1 MDASMN
7 SRFPARAI
15 LGAALLL
22 ACGSP
27 ALAAPAE
34 AVELPSAEALEQML
48 HLLETQ
54 SLYRDRVDWSDV
66 RARLSAAADDP
77 AQQRR
82 VLDEAATRSSGGHG
96 RWISP
101 RQQQARS
108 ARAQRLNAGQGAA
121 LAESPNVDARIGVL
135 TVGPFV
141 EDLQRSG
148 QERHDARRTYAL
160 ALQQRITALDDGT
173 RCGWVVDVSGNSG
186 GNMWPMLM
194 GLLPLLQGTPDA
206 KGALIGAFRSAD
218 GVQWWRQGE
227 GEVRQ
232 DGTQGL
238 RSREAAYR
246 LRAGSA
252 PVAVLIGA
260 RTASSG
266 EAVALAFRG
275 QAGSRSFGQPSA
287 GFSTGNRQ
295 TKLVDGTTLLLTHN
309 VMADRNGQG
318 DGASLQ
324 PDQTTASGP
333 DTLAAAQQWLLAQ
346 PACEGRA

>member
-1 MDASMN
+1 MLDLRSAV
-7 SRFPARAI
+7 
-15 LGAALLL
+15 LAALWF
-22 ACGSP
+22 STS
-27 ALAAPAE
+27 AAMAE
-34 AVELPSAEALEQML
+34 QTVELPSADALEQML
-48 HLLETQ
+48 QLLETQ

-101 RQQQARS
+101 SQQQARS
-108 ARAQRLNAGQGAA
+108 ARAQRLSAGQGAA
-121 LAESPNVDARIGVL
+121 LAESPKVDARIGVL
-135 TVGPFV
+135 KVGPFV
-141 EDLQRSG
+141 EDLQRSE
-148 QERHDARRTYAL
+148 QQRYDARKAYAL
-160 ALQQRITALDDGT
+160 ALQQRIVDLDDGT
-173 RCGWVVDVSGNSG
+173 RCAWMVDVSSNGG
-186 GNMWPMLM
+186 GNMWPMLL
-194 GLLPLLQGTPDA
+194 GLLPLLQGTADA
-206 KGALIGAFRSAD
+206 QGALIGAFRSAD
-218 GVQWWRQGE
+218 GLQWWRQGD

-238 RSREAAYR
+238 RSRQAVYH

-252 PVAVLIGA
+252 PVAVLMGA

-275 QAGSRSFGQPSA
+275 QASSRSFGQPSA
-287 GFSTGNRQ
+287 GFSTGNRP

-324 PDQTTASGP
+324 PDQATASGP
-333 DTLAAAQQWLLAQ
+333 DTLAAAQAWLLAQ
-346 PACEGRA
+346 PACTGG

>member
-1 MDASMN
+1 MN
-7 SRFPARAI
+7 TRLPARAI
-15 LGAALLL
+15 LAAALLA

-27 ALAAPAE
+27 ALAAPAA

-54 SLYRDRVDWSDV
+54 SLYRDRVDWNDA
-66 RARLSAAADDP
+66 RAQLAAAGDDR

-82 VLDEAATRSSGGHG
+82 VLDDAATRSSGGHG

-101 RQQQARS
+101 SQQRERS
-108 ARAQRLNAGQGAA
+108 GRAQRLNAGQSAA
-121 LAESPNVDARIGVL
+121 LAESPKVDARIGVL
-135 TVGPFV
+135 KVGPFV
-141 EDLQRSG
+141 EDLQRSE
-148 QERHDARRTYAL
+148 QQRYDARKAYAL
-160 ALQQRITALDDGT
+160 ALQQRIVDLDDGT
-173 RCGWVVDVSGNSG
+173 RCAWVVDVSSNGG
-186 GNMWPMLM
+186 GNMWPMLL

-206 KGALIGAFRSAD
+206 QGALIGAFRSAD
-218 GVQWWRQGE
+218 GLQWWRQGE

-238 RSREAAYR
+238 RSRQAAYH

-252 PVAVLIGA
+252 PVAVLMGA

-287 GFSTGNRQ
+287 GFSTGNRPV
-295 TKLVDGTTLLLTHN
+295 TLVDGTTLLLTHN
-309 VMADRNGQG
+309 V
-318 DGASLQ
+318 
-324 PDQTTASGP
+324 
-333 DTLAAAQQWLLAQ
+333 LAAG
-346 PACEGRA
+346 PAFLHGRLTGDDDRPAGGGGGGRPDRGPPLPALPD